1 MKKTI
6 VVFTLVLTIFTSQN
20 SALAADFSVNE
31 KPGFF
36 RSFFNKVGS
45 FFSSDSKTYITDN
58 DARELGESQAQLL
71 KLLNKYELAIRVGGS
86 GRAIYLHRDEIIARL
101 GSFKGSVEESS
112 MEDATKDEVLSKI
125 DNVLRVLNMDLVD
138 SPQEKIVPQILS
150 ALDELE
156 EMVFEISEED
166 ANSILNLISSLDL
179 PAVQD
184 LAYSN

>member
-1 MKKTI
+1 M
-6 VVFTLVLTIFTSQN
+6 
-20 SALAADFSVNE
+20 
-31 KPGFF
+31 
-36 RSFFNKVGS
+36 
-45 FFSSDSKTYITDN
+45 
-58 DARELGESQAQLL
+58 
-71 KLLNKYELAIRVGGS
+71 GGS